1 MRYFTGI
8 KIGIF
13 LLLFF
18 IAFIFHSENSFGTA
32 VSVDKPV
39 IRFLAKA
46 GESATETLT
55 VRNKGMEPVAIKIE
69 LGDWVLDAS
78 GETALCPPG
87 STEYSCASWIDIS
100 PQEII
105 IPPANNRDV
114 NITIRVPDDSVGGH
128 YASIL
133 IEAVPA
139 LERGQEATSV
149 FIIAKLAVFV
159 LQETEGKTN
168 KAGKIVS
175 FEIEKPGENKPLR
188 ATYGF
193 KNEGNAYIGIK
204 GLINIIDKDGNTRGR
219 AASHAPKGTFP
230 GDIVY
235 DTVEWFGSLPKGDY
249 DVILTLELG
258 KDSLPLVEQKALK
271 IEKDIL

>member
-1 MRYFTGI
+1 MRDMKNVKT
-8 KIGIF
+8 GIF

-18 IAFIFHSENSFGTA
+18 IAFIFNSENSFGTA
-32 VSVDKPV
+32 ISVDKPI

-46 GESATETLT
+46 GGSATETLT
-55 VRNKGMEPVAIKIE
+55 IRNKGMEPVAIKIE
-69 LGDWVLDAS
+69 IGDWVLDQS
-78 GETALCPPG
+78 GDTVLRPPG
-87 STEYSCASWIDIS
+87 STEYSCASWLDVS

-114 NITIRVPDDSVGGH
+114 NITIRVPDDSIGGH
-128 YASIL
+128 CASIS

-139 LERGQEATSV
+139 LERDQEVTSV

-175 FEIEKPGENKPLR
+175 FEIEKPGENKPLL

-193 KNEGNAYIGIK
+193 KNEGNSFIGIK

-219 AASHAPKGTFP
+219 AASQAPKGTFP

-235 DTVEWFGSLPKGDY
+235 DTIEWFGSLSKGEY

-258 KDSLPLVEQKALK
+258 KDSLPLVEQKTVK